1 MSPSV
6 AKRLTGFQHVVN
18 PCLFAFAP
26 FAGLR
31 RNQALD
37 VTVSCEAAY
46 RFSACGPLPFRLR
59 AVCGASAES
68 GFSCHR
74 QLRSGLPV
82 FSMWSILACSPS
94 RRLRGL
100 RRNQALDVTVS
111 CEAAYPFSACG
122 PLPFRLPPFFQALVV
137 TVSRFSACGQ
147 SLPVRLRAVCG
158 ASAESGFSCHRQLRS
173 GLPVFSMWSLAFSP
187 SRHLR
192 GFGGIR
198 L

>member
-6 AKRLTGFQHVVN
+6 AKRLTGFQLVV
-18 PCLFAFAP
+18 PCLFASAP

-37 VTVSCEAAY
+37 VTVSCEAAYRFSACGPLPFRLRAVCGASAESGFRCHRQLRSGLPVFSLWSLAFSPSRRLRGLRRNQALVVTVSCEAAY

-82 FSMWSILACSPS
+82 FSL
-94 RRLRGL
+94 
-100 RRNQALDVTVS
+100 
-111 CEAAYPFSACG
+111 
-122 PLPFRLPPFFQALVV
+122 
-137 TVSRFSACGQ
+137 
-147 SLPVRLRAVCG
+147 
-158 ASAESGFSCHRQLRS
+158 
-173 GLPVFSMWSLAFSP
+173 WSLAFSP
-187 SRHLR
+187 SRRLR
-192 GFGGIR
+192 DFGGIR